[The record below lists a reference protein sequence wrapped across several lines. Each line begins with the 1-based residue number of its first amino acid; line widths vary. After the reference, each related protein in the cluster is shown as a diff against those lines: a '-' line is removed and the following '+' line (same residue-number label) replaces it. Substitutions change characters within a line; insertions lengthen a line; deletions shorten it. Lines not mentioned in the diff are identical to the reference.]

1 MATAQPNHVD
11 ASDTKRGSEVLLSLG
26 AASRS
31 QVDEMADKATSAGGT
46 LFAEPKES
54 NGFMYGCGLGDPDG
68 HRWNVLF
75 TNSSKM

>member
-1 MATAQPNHVD
+1 
-11 ASDTKRGSEVLLSLG
+11 
-26 AASRS
+26 
-31 QVDEMADKATSAGGT
+31 MADKATSAGGT

-75 TNSSKM
+75 TNSSEM